1 MAVSCSRRLVLTRV
15 SGAAQRQAK
24 RNGALQ
30 TRDRFSLWRS
40 RISDAPL
47 HFVTRCTAS
56 GTRQRRT
63 RSESYSLFKQPISF
77 PRRVFAPGVCDF
89 ASLTPNEGWAE
100 RRSAQCHA
108 PTCSSMQRTS
118 RKTPAE
124 PAHYQKTEHYRA
136 ATRIDKNRTKC
147 RLTCGSDRM
156 LVVRSGSRAEV
167 EKKGV
172 RLSGGHK
179 GSWGLSPFGL
189 HFKLLRDPM
198 VNPKV
203 DHKGRS

>member
-1 MAVSCSRRLVLTRV
+1 MPATAGRFRTDQAGMLPIGFVSPKCAVRPRPSCRGASQRARARLLPSIVALRCVWKHEDEHRVAHSSRFQTANLVLATRWRPRLATF
-15 SGAAQRQAK
+15 AA
-24 RNGALQ
+24 
-30 TRDRFSLWRS
+30 
-40 RISDAPL
+40 
-47 HFVTRCTAS
+47 
-56 GTRQRRT
+56 
-63 RSESYSLFKQPISF
+63 
-77 PRRVFAPGVCDF
+77 
-89 ASLTPNEGWAE
+89 LTPNRGVGG
-100 RRSAQCHA
+100 A
-108 PTCSSMQRTS
+108 PIRPMSCTHCSSMQRTS